1 MKNQTLSI
9 EQMKHL
15 KALGVD
21 VSKASMVCLFIDEDC
36 NEIDWDSVENH
47 GKDKPLY
54 EWYDDENDHWV
65 EATPEY
71 FAAESGTYDH
81 SNRESCGVFTLQDM
95 LDMIPVLYQTKDGM
109 SPTSKCDGDT
119 TYYPSIYK
127 DEEGEYSCE
136 YISSESDTWI
146 GFSNFSPIE
155 SAYLMLCWCAENG
168 HLKGGKP

>member
-81 SNRESCGVFTLQDM
+81 SNRESCGVFTLQDILELLPKIINKPGKNQCAFFRILYRSNGEVSVKYSYGFDDEFEGVFFKG
-95 LDMIPVLYQTKDGM
+95 LDLLNCVYQ
-109 SPTSKCDGDT
+109 
-119 TYYPSIYK
+119 
-127 DEEGEYSCE
+127 
-136 YISSESDTWI
+136 
-146 GFSNFSPIE
+146 
-155 SAYLMLCWCAENG
+155 MLCWLAENG
-168 HLKGGKP
+168 YLKGGKP